1 MTEEKQ
7 VKEKMKILN
16 VADMAIAD
24 GIEVIEPET
33 DDVEEVELEV
43 DEEGKVDLD
52 E

>member
-1 MTEEKQ
+1 MAEEKQ
-7 VKEKMKILN
+7 VKEKMTVLN
-16 VADMAIAD
+16 VADMAITD

-43 DEEGKVDLD
+43 DEEGEVDLD